1 MNINVKIFAIFTVFA
16 VILYYVFMLIVEMF
30 ISKSVSTSNGL
41 LNEITSDV
49 YYMFLGYVAYWGLL
63 IFISITGLLIGLK
76 KRDRV
81 MISTFKILTLALIAL
96 SVGIYLVDIL

>member
-1 MNINVKIFAIFTVFA
+1 MNIGVKIFAIFTVFA